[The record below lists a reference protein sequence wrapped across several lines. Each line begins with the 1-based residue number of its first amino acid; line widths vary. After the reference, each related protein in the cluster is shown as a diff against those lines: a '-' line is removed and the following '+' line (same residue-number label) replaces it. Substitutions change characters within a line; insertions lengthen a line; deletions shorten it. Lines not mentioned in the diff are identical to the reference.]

1 LICRNPAVGARRY
14 IDRSADHRASIMS
27 KRLPHLLRIA
37 AFVLAT
43 LSATSALIA
52 AGLNEDAA
60 APSAQ
65 QGR

>member
-1 LICRNPAVGARRY
+1 
-14 IDRSADHRASIMS
+14 MS